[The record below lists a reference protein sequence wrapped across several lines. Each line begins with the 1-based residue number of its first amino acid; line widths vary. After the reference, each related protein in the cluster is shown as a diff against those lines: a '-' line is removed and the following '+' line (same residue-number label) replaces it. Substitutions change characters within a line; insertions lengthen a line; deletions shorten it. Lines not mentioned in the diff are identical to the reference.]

1 MRNIPEM
8 EEKPGFAVAS
18 AIVYSKPG
26 QAQLVRTR
34 LLEMPGV
41 EVHAIA
47 GDGKLVVTIDRD
59 SETETIDTLSKMETI
74 EDVVTATLVYHYCDN
89 S

>member
-1 MRNIPEM
+1 M

-26 QAQLVRTR
+26 QALAVKER
-34 LLEMPGV
+34 LLELPGV

-47 GDGKLVVTIDRD
+47 GDAKLVVTIDRD
-59 SETETIDTLSKMETI
+59 SEKETIDTLSKMETM
-74 EDVVTATLVYHYCDN
+74 EGVVNASLVYHYCDN